1 MDFGAYGRL
10 LQDPRIR
17 HLLAVGFIARFP
29 HTAAGVILTLH
40 VALTLGLGYGQAGLA
55 GAAMTL
61 GIAVGSPWRGRVV
74 DAKGLRR
81 ALLPSVIA
89 EAVIWPIVP
98 WLPFWP
104 MLLAVFLGGVFS
116 LPIFSVVRQGLG
128 VLTHGKDRQ
137 TAFALDSIVTETIFM
152 MGPALG
158 AVVAATWSSALG
170 LTIVGLSSALGG
182 ILLMWFNPPTRSSQ
196 LAVVGPATEDPYTEE
211 QDRQEAIAQAV
222 TAAPMHV
229 EMAAPSLATG
239 ALPAIT
245 EAIPLVTGSL
255 PVIAVGSPWRGR
267 VVDAKGLRRALLPS
281 VIAEAVIWPIVPW
294 LPFWPMLLAVFLG
307 GVFSL
312 PIFSVVRQGL
322 GVLTHGKDRQTAFA
336 LDSIVTETIFMMGPA
351 LGAVV
356 AATWSSALGLTI
368 VGLSSALGGIL
379 LMWFNPPTRS
389 SQLAVVGPATEDPY
403 TEEQDRQ
410 EAIAQAVTAAP
421 MHVEMAAPSL
431 ATGALPAITEAIP
444 LVTGSLPVIA
454 ADGSGPTTAPR
465 RARAERLRQWRRS
478 HFSWVGSEVLG
489 VLVVSMAA
497 GIVMVGTEVS
507 MVAELESQGA
517 AASVG
522 LVYAFWCGASAVGG
536 LFYGAWGRQVHP
548 YLLMALF
555 AVATVPLALVD
566 GVWALALASIPSG
579 LLTAPTLASASSRL
593 SHLVV
598 EERRGEAMG
607 FYGSAMT
614 AGAAMGAPL
623 AGVFIDGVAPS
634 AGYVFAAAAGFVLVL
649 LAALATVARG
659 RRSA

>member
-196 LAVVGPATEDPYTEE
+196 LAVVGPVTEDPYTEE

-245 EAIPLVTGSL
+245 EAIPIVTG
-255 PVIAVGSPWRGR
+255 A
-267 VVDAKGLRRALLPS
+267 
-281 VIAEAVIWPIVPW
+281 
-294 LPFWPMLLAVFLG
+294 
-307 GVFSL
+307 
-312 PIFSVVRQGL
+312 
-322 GVLTHGKDRQTAFA
+322 
-336 LDSIVTETIFMMGPA
+336 
-351 LGAVV
+351 
-356 AATWSSALGLTI
+356 
-368 VGLSSALGGIL
+368 
-379 LMWFNPPTRS
+379 
-389 SQLAVVGPATEDPY
+389 
-403 TEEQDRQ
+403 
-410 EAIAQAVTAAP
+410 
-421 MHVEMAAPSL
+421 
-431 ATGALPAITEAIP
+431 
-444 LVTGSLPVIA
+444 LPVIA

-593 SHLVV
+593 SQLVV

>member
-245 EAIPLVTGSL
+245 
-255 PVIAVGSPWRGR
+255 
-267 VVDAKGLRRALLPS
+267 
-281 VIAEAVIWPIVPW
+281 
-294 LPFWPMLLAVFLG
+294 
-307 GVFSL
+307 
-312 PIFSVVRQGL
+312 
-322 GVLTHGKDRQTAFA
+322 
-336 LDSIVTETIFMMGPA
+336 
-351 LGAVV
+351 
-356 AATWSSALGLTI
+356 
-368 VGLSSALGGIL
+368 
-379 LMWFNPPTRS
+379 
-389 SQLAVVGPATEDPY
+389 
-403 TEEQDRQ
+403 
-410 EAIAQAVTAAP
+410 AP
-421 MHVEMAAPSL
+421 
-431 ATGALPAITEAIP
+431 
-444 LVTGSLPVIA
+444 
-454 ADGSGPTTAPR
+454 
-465 RARAERLRQWRRS
+465 
-478 HFSWVGSEVLG
+478 
-489 VLVVSMAA
+489 
-497 GIVMVGTEVS
+497 
-507 MVAELESQGA
+507 
-517 AASVG
+517 
-522 LVYAFWCGASAVGG
+522 
-536 LFYGAWGRQVHP
+536 
-548 YLLMALF
+548 
-555 AVATVPLALVD
+555 
-566 GVWALALASIPSG
+566 
-579 LLTAPTLASASSRL
+579 
-593 SHLVV
+593 
-598 EERRGEAMG
+598 
-607 FYGSAMT
+607 
-614 AGAAMGAPL
+614 
-623 AGVFIDGVAPS
+623 
-634 AGYVFAAAAGFVLVL
+634 
-649 LAALATVARG
+649 
-659 RRSA
+659 

>member
-10 LQDPRIR
+10 LQDSRIR

-55 GAAMTL
+55 AAAMTL

-89 EAVIWPIVP
+89 EALIWPLVP
-98 WLPFWP
+98 WLPFWL
-104 MLLAVFLGGVFS
+104 MLVAVFLGGVFA

-128 VLTHGKDRQ
+128 VLTHGRDRQ
-137 TAFALDSIVTETIFM
+137 TAFALDSIITETIFM
-152 MGPALG
+152 VGPALG

-196 LAVVGPATEDPYTEE
+196 LAVVGPQAADPYTEAE
-211 QDRQEAIAQAV
+211 DREEAVAQSV

-239 ALPAIT
+239 ALPVIT
-245 EAIPLVTGSL
+245 EAIP
-255 PVIAVGSPWRGR
+255 
-267 VVDAKGLRRALLPS
+267 
-281 VIAEAVIWPIVPW
+281 IV
-294 LPFWPMLLAVFLG
+294 
-307 GVFSL
+307 
-312 PIFSVVRQGL
+312 
-322 GVLTHGKDRQTAFA
+322 
-336 LDSIVTETIFMMGPA
+336 
-351 LGAVV
+351 
-356 AATWSSALGLTI
+356 
-368 VGLSSALGGIL
+368 
-379 LMWFNPPTRS
+379 
-389 SQLAVVGPATEDPY
+389 
-403 TEEQDRQ
+403 
-410 EAIAQAVTAAP
+410 
-421 MHVEMAAPSL
+421 
-431 ATGALPAITEAIP
+431 TGALP
-444 LVTGSLPVIA
+444 VIR
-454 ADGSGPTTAPR
+454 ADGSGPAGAPPR
-465 RARAERLRQWRRS
+465 LTRAERLRLWRAR
-478 HFSWVGSEVLG
+478 HFSWLGAEALG

-497 GIVMVGTEVS
+497 GIVMVGTEVAI
-507 MVAELESQGA
+507 VAELESQGE

-522 LVYAFWCGASAVGG
+522 LVYAFWCGASALGG

-555 AVATVPLALVD
+555 AVFTLPMAVVD
-566 GVWALALASIPSG
+566 GLWPLALASIPSG
-579 LLTAPTLASASSRL
+579 LLVAPTLASASSRL
-593 SHLVV
+593 SHLVA

-623 AGVFIDGVAPS
+623 SGVFIDAIDPA
-634 AGYVFAAAAGFVLVL
+634 AGYLFAALTGAVLVV
-649 LAALATVARG
+649 LAALATLAR
-659 RRSA
+659 RRRTAGA